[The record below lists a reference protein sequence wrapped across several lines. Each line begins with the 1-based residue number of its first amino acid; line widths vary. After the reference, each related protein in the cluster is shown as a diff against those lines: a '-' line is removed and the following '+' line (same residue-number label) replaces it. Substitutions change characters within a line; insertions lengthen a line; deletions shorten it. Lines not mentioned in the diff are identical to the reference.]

1 VASSEEDGE
10 TVDGSQQEPTGD
22 DLYAGIGF
30 QMETP
35 SVAALLREKICNLL
49 LAKSLRS
56 V

>member
-10 TVDGSQQEPTGD
+10 TVGGSQQEPTGD

-30 QMETP
+30 QMETT
-35 SVAALLREKICNLL
+35 SVGALLREKMCSPL
-49 LAKSLRS
+49 LAQSLRS